1 MTTIKTNVA
10 SFRSELNLRVPT
22 PHKTTD
28 LKNYRLLFFV
38 YIPID
43 NDKIH
48 SYITE
53 HMVEAEPERYIFLP
67 VMFAK

>member
-1 MTTIKTNVA
+1 M
-10 SFRSELNLRVPT
+10 
-22 PHKTTD
+22 
-28 LKNYRLLFFV
+28 FFV